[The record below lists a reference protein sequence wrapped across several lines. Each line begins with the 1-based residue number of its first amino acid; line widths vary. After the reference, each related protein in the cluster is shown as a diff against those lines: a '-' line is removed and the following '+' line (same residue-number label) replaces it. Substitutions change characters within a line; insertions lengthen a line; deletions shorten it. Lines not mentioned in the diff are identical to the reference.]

1 MFISKP
7 KSQLVLAL
15 CAGLA
20 FSACSKKKKTDGEVA
35 GDTAVQTTEVAPT
48 VGAGQKIPELAT
60 VYFEFDSFELTAD
73 AKAKIDANAAW
84 LKGHANRAVQVEG
97 HCDERGTTEYNL
109 ALGERRA
116 GVVKDALVA
125 RGVPA
130 TQLST
135 ISYGE
140 ERPAVNGS
148 DEYAWS
154 QNRRAEF
161 VSQ

>member
-1 MFISKP
+1 M
-7 KSQLVLAL
+7 
-15 CAGLA
+15 
-20 FSACSKKKKTDGEVA
+20 A
-35 GDTAVQTTEVAPT
+35 GDTAVETTNLAPEPAYT
-48 VGAGQKIPELAT
+48 SGQKISELT
-60 VYFEFDSFELTAD
+60 PVYFEFDSFTLSAD
-73 AKAKIDANAAW
+73 AKAKLDANVSW
-84 LKGHANRAVQVEG
+84 LLANPSIAVLISG

-116 GVVKDALVA
+116 GVVKDYLVS

-130 TQLST
+130 VQVAT

-140 ERPAVNGS
+140 ERPSVVGS

-161 VSQ
+161 EAQ